1 VSRPL
6 IGLTV
11 GPENGTSDYIHL
23 RGTYVRAVEGAG
35 GMPVLLPALTHAE
48 AWLPA
53 LERLDGL
60 IFPGG
65 LDVAPAEY
73 GETPHPT
80 VEVNPPLDRLELT
93 VARWAARTDVPV
105 LGICR
110 GQQLLNVALGG
121 SLVQHLEHHRQPE
134 PHGALSHRIRVEP
147 DSHLADLLG
156 ATDLQVNSHH
166 HQAVARL
173 GDGLRAVA
181 WAPDGVIEGIESTS
195 HPWLVAV
202 QFHPEDLVGFHE
214 PSQRLFAAFVEACSS
229 RRLVGARRFS

>member
-11 GPENGTSDYIHL
+11 GPENAASDYIHL

-35 GMPVLLPALTHAE
+35 GVPILIPPLTESDALRPV
-48 AWLPA
+48 

-65 LDVAPAEY
+65 LDVDPAEY
-73 GETPHPT
+73 GESPHPT
-80 VEVNPPLDRLELT
+80 VELNPGLDRLELAA
-93 VARWAARTDVPV
+93 ARWAAQADIPV

-121 SLVQHLEHHRQPE
+121 SLVQHIDAHRQAE
-134 PHGALSHRIRVEP
+134 PHGSLSHYIRVEHG
-147 DSHLADLLG
+147 SRLADLLG

-173 GDGLRAVA
+173 AQGLRAVA
-181 WAPDGVIEGIESTS
+181 WAPDGVIEGVESTVHS
-195 HPWLVAV
+195 WLVTV
-202 QFHPEDLVGFHE
+202 QFHPEDLVGFHQ
-214 PSQRLFAAFVEACSS
+214 PSRRLFAEFVEVCAS
-229 RRLVGARRFS
+229 RRLVPARR